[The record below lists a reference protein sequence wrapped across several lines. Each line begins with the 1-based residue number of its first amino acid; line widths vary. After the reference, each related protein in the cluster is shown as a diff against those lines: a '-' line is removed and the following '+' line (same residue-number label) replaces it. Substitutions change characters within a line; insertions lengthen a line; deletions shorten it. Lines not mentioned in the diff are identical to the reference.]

1 MVFGLVGRGAP
12 PWAIRGSWP
21 APRPH
26 EFFFVQTAFN
36 IAMLP
41 RLREENTLGENTMI
55 KLIAAA
61 GFLVAF
67 ATSAHAITP
76 APIPQPDGMLSQVR
90 LGCGPFR
97 TRVAGICVART
108 TIRHTR
114 RLDRRAY
121 RRGYSS
127 SSRSTVQPTV
137 LLIGGFAALS
147 QPQGANPLWMN
158 LAPLRRGFFV
168 RACRSRRMPDLA
180 TIVLVGRSGG
190 AATTRGCFDHQP
202 HEGAVLREKR
212 SQDPKQSTA

>member
-1 MVFGLVGRGAP
+1 LGKRQLGPTTLIRVLVPASPPPPCKRPPGRLNPLGRQSVQPTLRLGVVVAGLLPFPQPLQAGPFDDESPVPPAGLLFGAGRLCNQPASRPVRIGGARRAP
-12 PWAIRGSWP
+12 LGHSKLPR
-21 APRPH
+21 PRPH

-61 GFLVAF
+61 GFLVAV

-121 RRGYSS
+121 RRGY
-127 SSRSTVQPTV
+127 
-137 LLIGGFAALS
+137 
-147 QPQGANPLWMN
+147 
-158 LAPLRRGFFV
+158 
-168 RACRSRRMPDLA
+168 
-180 TIVLVGRSGG
+180 
-190 AATTRGCFDHQP
+190 
-202 HEGAVLREKR
+202 
-212 SQDPKQSTA
+212 